1 MSIKTTSDDTQAK
14 DYCGT
19 FYAAKLLRLSVGTIQ
34 SLVEKNEL
42 QAWKTKGGHR
52 RISMQSIR
60 ELQEK
65 RGLPDI
71 IVKHPQLRVLL
82 VEDDATL
89 LEVMRST
96 IDKWNLPIDCT
107 TMTSAVE
114 AMLDMASIRPDVLLT
129 DVNMPGVDGFEL
141 IRRISANPIFS
152 GMVILAVTGLSTEQI
167 RDKGGVPK
175 HVMLVQK
182 PLDFKWLQGF
192 FAALSL
198 MRQMET
204 SEEEH

>member
-1 MSIKTTSDDTQAK
+1 MSIKTTSDNTLAK

-65 RGLPDI
+65 RGLTDI
-71 IVKHPQLRVLL
+71 IEKHTQLRVLL

-89 LEVMRST
+89 LDVMRST

-129 DVNMPGVDGFEL
+129 DVNMPGVDGLEL
-141 IRRISANPIFS
+141 IRRITANPMFS
-152 GMVILAVTGLSTEQI
+152 DMIILAVTGLSPEQI
-167 RDKGGVPK
+167 RDRGGVPK

-198 MRQMET
+198 MRQKET